1 MTEKILVKRLTK
13 YYGSFKAVSNVS
25 FKVNKG
31 EVFGLIGPNGA
42 GKSTT
47 MRSMLNFIFPS
58 SGNITING
66 LDSKID
72 YLKIRSL
79 IGYLPG
85 EFTTYENMTGS
96 EFLKHML
103 YLRNV
108 PEKEKYAIELSKKF
122 DLDLN
127 KKAKNLSKG
136 NKQKIGIIQ
145 AFCHDP
151 EILILDEPTSGLD
164 PLKQQVFDELIL
176 EYKEKGKTIFI
187 SSHVLPEVEMLCDR
201 IAIIKDGK
209 IVTENT
215 MAKLKSMTMNRFEVI
230 FKNEIKERS
239 FGKSVGVKNIIQTG
253 EKYIFDVEGDVNK
266 FIKKITENKVA
277 SFKSIEPDLEEIFLS
292 FYKKGKKNVK

>member
-1 MTEKILVKRLTK
+1 MTEKISVNKLTK
-13 YYGSFKAVSNVS
+13 FYGSFKAVSNVS
-25 FKVNKG
+25 FKVNEG

-58 SGNITING
+58 SGNITISG
-66 LDSKID
+66 LDSKLD

-103 YLRNV
+103 YLRGM
-108 PEKEKYAIELSKKF
+108 PENEKYAKELSKKF
-122 DLDLN
+122 DLDLS

-145 AFCHDP
+145 AFCHNP

-201 IAIIKDGK
+201 IAIIKDGR

-215 MAKLKSMTMNRFEVI
+215 MTKLKSMAMNRFEII
-230 FKNEIKERS
+230 FKNEIKIRS
-239 FGKSVGVKNIIQTG
+239 FGKSVGVKNIIQSG

-266 FIKKITENKVA
+266 FIKKIAENKVT
-277 SFKSIEPDLEEIFLS
+277 SFKTIEPDLEEIFLS
-292 FYKKGKKNVK
+292 FYKKRKKNVK